1 VRALLDTLVDGR
13 YLVQRRIGSGGMAEV
28 YCAEDQQLGRKVALK
43 VLHAR
48 FAEDPDFVERFRREA
63 SAAAGLSHPN
73 IVQVYDRGEW
83 DGTYYIAM
91 EYLDGRSLKQLV
103 REDGPLDPA
112 RAVDITIGVLKA
124 ARSAHRR
131 GVVHRDIKPHNV
143 IVDDERPR
151 VTDFGIARAGA
162 SDMTETGS
170 ILGTAQYLSPEQAQG
185 LAVDERSDLYSI
197 GVLLYE
203 LLTGR
208 VPFDA
213 ESAVT
218 IALRHVSEPP
228 PPPSAARPGLP
239 PALDAI
245 VLRALAK
252 DPADRFQNADE
263 FLRALER
270 LRGHAAIPAGPAP
283 APSPVP
289 AGPPTGARV
298 TGAHPLAYPDEPLP
312 EDDEERGRRWPWLV
326 LAALI
331 LAGLAVAAYLA
342 LRPELRPVPDV
353 VGRQGD
359 TAAQILQNAGFE
371 VDIETVESETVP
383 RNRVSTQRP
392 QPGVDA
398 ELGTTVTIT
407 VSDGPGQRALPDVV
421 GLRRVVAQRRLRAA
435 GFRVAVEQRYA
446 DDVPR
451 GRVIETRPQPG
462 TVVERG
468 TRVAVIVSRGVEQV
482 VAPDVTALDRAAA
495 ETALREAGLGVTVTE
510 EETDAEAPGQVLRQ
524 DPAGGVRVD
533 RGATVT
539 VVVATAPPEE
549 EAPPAE
555 PPVPDVV
562 DLSADDAA
570 AALSAAGYVVARVTE
585 PVDSPEE
592 DGLVLAQD
600 PGGGEVRPAGTR
612 VTITVGVFDPGENLD
627 PDGDEGPEVPADPT
641 PEPGG

>member
-1 VRALLDTLVDGR
+1 VRALRDTLVDGR
-13 YLVQRRIGSGGMAEV
+13 YLVQHRIGSGGMADV
-28 YCAEDQQLGRKVALK
+28 YCAEDQQLGRRIALK

-91 EYLDGRSLKQLV
+91 EFLEGRSLKQLV
-103 REDGPLDPA
+103 RDEGPLDPA

-143 IVDDERPR
+143 IVDGEDRPR

-185 LAVDERSDLYSI
+185 HAVDERSDLYAI

-208 VPFDA
+208 VPFEA

-228 PPPSAARPGLP
+228 MPPSAIRPDVP
-239 PALDAI
+239 PALEAV

-252 DPADRFQNADE
+252 DPAERFQSADE
-263 FLRALER
+263 FLRELEK
-270 LRGHAAIPAGPAP
+270 LRGVAAIPVEPGGP
-283 APSPVP
+283 P
-289 AGPPTGARV
+289 AGTHATG
-298 TGAHPLAYPDEPLP
+298 GYPLAYPDEPLP
-312 EDDEERGRRWPWLV
+312 PDDPDRGGRRWLWAL
-326 LAALI
+326 LAALL
-331 LAGLAVAAYLA
+331 LAAIVVAAILA
-342 LRPELRPVPDV
+342 LRPDMRAVPDV

-371 VDIETVESETVP
+371 VDIQAVESETVE
-383 RNRVSTQRP
+383 RNRVATQQP
-392 QPGVDA
+392 QPGVEA
-398 ELGTTVTIT
+398 EVGTTVTIT
-407 VSDGPGQRALPDVV
+407 VSSGPGEQALPDVV
-421 GLRRVVAQRRLRAA
+421 GERQEVAERRLRTA
-435 GFRVAVEQRYA
+435 GFRVRIEQRYS
-446 DDVPR
+446 DDIAR

-462 TVVERG
+462 TLVERG
-468 TRVAVIVSRGVEQV
+468 SRVTAVVSRGVEQV
-482 VAPDVTALDRAAA
+482 TVPEVTGLDRSGA
-495 ETALREAGLGVTVTE
+495 ERALRDAGLEVTVTE
-510 EETDAEAPGQVLRQ
+510 EQTDDEAPGQVLRQ
-524 DPAGGVRVD
+524 DPAGGERVNP
-533 RGATVT
+533 GTTVSLA
-539 VVVATAPPEE
+539 VAIAPPEE
-549 EAPPAE
+549 TPE
-555 PPVPDVV
+555 PTPEVPDVV
-562 DLSADDAA
+562 DLSAEDAA

-585 PVDSPEE
+585 PVDSPDE
-592 DGLVLAQD
+592 DGVVLAQD
-600 PGGGEVRPAGTR
+600 PGGGEELEAGSR
-612 VTITVGVFDPGENLD
+612 VTITVGAFDPGENLD
-627 PDGDEGPEVPADPT
+627 PDGDEGPAVPGEPT
-641 PEPGG
+641 PEATP